1 MNKQQEKKIVA
12 LIESAINKSNEFIEE
27 LGSNQNPQV
36 KEMVVKHH
44 ERKHS
49 MLAILRAFKCDFVD
63 LNIMAE

>member
-12 LIESAINKSNEFIEE
+12 LIESAMNKSNEFIEE
-27 LGSNQNPQV
+27 LGSNRNPQV

-44 ERKHS
+44 ERMYS
-49 MLAILRAFKCDFVD
+49 MLAILRAFKGDFVD